1 MLNMRYTLLLLAA
14 LSLPVVAPRAVA
26 QLSYSSGQSVSPA
39 FEGWEPNPD
48 GSYDII
54 FGYMND
60 NWEEELDV
68 PVGPNNNISP
78 GLPDQGQPTHFYPR
92 RNRFVFSVR
101 VPKDW
106 GNNKEVVWT
115 LTTHGKTIKAYGTL
129 KLDYQIDNVVMMSE
143 TGALGAGAST
153 PEIRANKPPVI
164 EISGDASRTVKVGE
178 PLELK
183 TNVTDDG
190 VPKPRPRRTGLLSP
204 AELAKTKD
212 MRLQPPYSVT
222 VGSATGL
229 WVALQAFRADDGP
242 VHITPEQPD
251 TWEDTRTGANS
262 QWAPLWTPP
271 APPPQNDWTATA
283 VFDKPGD
290 YVLRWHA
297 SDGGLTTDHDI
308 HVKVVP

>member
-1 MLNMRYTLLLLAA
+1 MLNLRYTLLLLAA
-14 LSLPVVAPRAVA
+14 VSLPVVAPRAVA

-48 GSYDII
+48 GSYDIF

-60 NWEEELDV
+60 NWEEQLDV
-68 PVGPNNNISP
+68 PVGPDNNISP

-92 RNRFVFSVR
+92 RNRFVFRVR

-106 GNNKEVVWT
+106 GSNKEVVWT

-129 KLDYQIDNVVMMSE
+129 KLDYQVDNVVMMSE

-164 EISGDASRTVKVGE
+164 EIDGDASRTVKVGQ

-190 VPKPRPRRTGLLSP
+190 VPKPRPRRTGLLDP
-204 AELAKTKD
+204 AEACENEGYAAAAAIFGHRRECDRPMGRAANLPRGRRTCTHHAGATRHVGRHTYGRKFA
-212 MRLQPPYSVT
+212 
-222 VGSATGL
+222 VGSL
-229 WVALQAFRADDGP
+229 VD
-242 VHITPEQPD
+242 
-251 TWEDTRTGANS
+251 
-262 QWAPLWTPP
+262 
-271 APPPQNDWTATA
+271 
-283 VFDKPGD
+283 
-290 YVLRWHA
+290 A
-297 SDGGLTTDHDI
+297 SRSASAE
-308 HVKVVP
+308 